1 MAMAEA
7 QGESVKL
14 QSLTSKA
21 DEDRES
27 TSEMATESTL
37 LVDPSG
43 INEGKISW
51 RYLCTNTVVVS

>member
-14 QSLTSKA
+14 QSLTSEA

-27 TSEMATESTL
+27 TSEMAESTL